1 MKILYISEFF
11 YEINGANKLSMM
23 HYNTILDILGKENVV
38 TVSLTGGQKIQ
49 NSNYINFQSY
59 SSKVGKFLNLIQM
72 NNSRINNCIIDEIG
86 KIIEN
91 EKIEIVFIDNSTYG
105 KLVKY
110 IKNKYDNINVISFYH
125 DIKRNLAKQWL
136 REFGFKFLLDYFVTI
151 YNELLNAKY
160 SDKNITLNKRESKLF
175 FKYYKKY
182 PDLELPIYMK
192 ESDKIKDVSHD
203 KNEFSILFVGAYYY
217 PNVQGIKWFCENVMT
232 KLNESYKLYIVGKG
246 MEVLKNSL
254 EDNNIKVIGEVDDL
268 SYYYNF
274 SNVVIA
280 PIFDGAGMKV
290 KTAEAFMFGKNFIGS
305 DESLVGYLDN
315 IDSSMLNKKIFV
327 ANTPDEYL
335 NAIKYL
341 FNNKLEYNNKDIR
354 DMYINNYSD
363 ISAFNKLKDIIYNKE
378 ED

>member
-23 HYNTILDILGKENVV
+23 HYNTILDILGEENVI
-38 TVSLTGGQKIQ
+38 TVSLTGGQEIQ

-72 NNSRINNCIIDEIG
+72 NNSRINNRIIDEIG
-86 KIIEN
+86 KIIES
-91 EKIEIVFIDNSTYG
+91 EKIETVFIDNSTYG

-110 IKNKYDNINVISFYH
+110 IKNKYNNINVISFYH

-151 YNELLNAKY
+151 YNEYLNAKY
-160 SDKNITLNKRESKLF
+160 SDKNITLNKRESQLF
-175 FKYYKKY
+175 VKYYNKN

-192 ESDKIKDVSHD
+192 ENNKINDISYTKDK
-203 KNEFSILFVGAYYY
+203 FSILFVGAYYY
-217 PNVQGIKWFCENVMT
+217 PNVQGIKWFCENVMS
-232 KLNESYKLYIVGKG
+232 KLNKDFKLYIVGKG
-246 MEVLKNSL
+246 MEVTRDLL
-254 EDNNIKVIGEVDDL
+254 ENDNVEVVGEVDDL

-305 DESLVGYLDN
+305 DESLVGYLEN
-315 IDSSMLNKKIFV
+315 IDSTILNKKIFV

-335 NAIKYL
+335 NAIEYL
-341 FNNKLEYNNKDIR
+341 FNNKSQYNNKDIR
-354 DMYINNYSD
+354 DIYINNYSD
-363 ISAFNKLKDIIYNKE
+363 ISAFNKLKNIITYN
-378 ED
+378 